1 VAHRDLDRRRQRG
14 EHDQDVEAVAA
25 GDVHEAPH
33 EPNVLDARTD
43 CLLLEYEA
51 RIVTRHDPEIAP
63 GDDSRAPARS

>member
-1 VAHRDLDRRRQRG
+1 
-14 EHDQDVEAVAA
+14 
-25 GDVHEAPH
+25 VHEAPH

-43 CLLLEYEA
+43 RLLLEYEA